1 MNILFL
7 TRLIPNPYS
16 GASIRPFHLIKNF
29 SEKYQDNIYLISF
42 STSISGVNEKDII
55 NEVQKYCR
63 TFKIIQ
69 INGNEE
75 KIKLQTFLMNFLSP
89 SNILSK
95 LSSNNGVVLDP
106 VYYNKVGVQKII
118 DNVIDSNTFDLVYC
132 DSSMA
137 GYVAKSK
144 LLKIVE
150 PLDINYM
157 NLYHNSIKTKNPLSK
172 FYWSCCAILRLF
184 REYYIYKKFNYCVV
198 ITETD
203 KKNIETFLSN
213 LKVIP
218 NGVDINYFK
227 PTNLK
232 SESPSLVFTGVMNGP
247 KNVEAVLFFY
257 SKIFQIVKD
266 KYPSIILYLVG
277 QNPSSEILELR
288 KDPSV
293 VITGFVEDLRP
304 YVSNASVFICPHI
317 SGSGMKNKV
326 LEAMSMGKA
335 VVSTSVGAL
344 GIKNTHNNEHIIISD
359 DPFEFASK
367 IIELLS
373 DEYLRTKI
381 GDNARKFIVD
391 NYSWDSIAKEVH
403 YLFESLQEQ

>member
-16 GASIRPFHLIKNF
+16 GASIRPFNLIKNF
-29 SEKYQDNIYLISF
+29 SGKYQDNISLISF
-42 STSISGVNEKDII
+42 STSIVGVNEKDII
-55 NEVQKYCR
+55 NEIQKYCKDV
-63 TFKIIQ
+63 KIIQ

-75 KIKLQTFLMNFLSP
+75 KVKLQTFLTNFLSP

-106 VYYNKVGVQKII
+106 AYYNKVGVQKIV
-118 DNVIDSNTFDLVYC
+118 DNIIDSNTFDLIYC

-150 PLDINYM
+150 PLDINYK
-157 NLYHNSIKTKNPLSK
+157 NLYHDSIKTKNLLLK
-172 FYWSCCAILRLF
+172 FYWFCCAILRFF
-184 REYYIYKKFNYCVV
+184 REIYIYKRFNYCVV
-198 ITETD
+198 VTETD
-203 KKNIETFLSN
+203 KKSIETFLPN

-227 PTNLK
+227 PINLNSK
-232 SESPSLVFTGVMNGP
+232 FPSLVFTGVMNGP

-257 SKIFQIVKD
+257 SKIFPIVKD

-277 QNPSSEILELR
+277 QNPSPEILELG
-288 KDPSV
+288 KDPSL

-304 YVSNASVFICPHI
+304 YVSNASIFICPHI
-317 SGSGMKNKV
+317 SGSGIKNKV

-344 GIKNTHNNEHIIISD
+344 GIKNNCNNEYIIISD

-373 DEYLRTKI
+373 NECLRRKI
-381 GDNARKFIVD
+381 EGNARNFIVN

-403 YLFESLQEQ
+403 YLVESLQK